1 MGIAHRGINLLLN
14 HTGLEK
20 SISELKGTW
29 QVGGNWETSI
39 ARRERVKKA
48 KVAEMGQEE
57 SIC

>member
-39 ARRERVKKA
+39 AGV
-48 KVAEMGQEE
+48 GEE
-57 SIC
+57 EGEKS